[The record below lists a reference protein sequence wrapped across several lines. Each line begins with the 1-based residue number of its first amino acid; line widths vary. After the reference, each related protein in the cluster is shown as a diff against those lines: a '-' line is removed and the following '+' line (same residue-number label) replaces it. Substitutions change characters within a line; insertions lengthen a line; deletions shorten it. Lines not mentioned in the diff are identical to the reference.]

1 MDQQQIGKHISH
13 KFNEE
18 IEDVRNQFL
27 VMGGLVEQQLA
38 DAVDALVTG
47 NLELAEKVIQG
58 DADVNNLEH
67 DIDSA
72 CLLIIARRQP
82 TAFDLRLLIA
92 ISKAISELERVGDQ
106 AKRIADMAIKLEEFN
121 KGYTDFHELKHLLEL
136 VRSILT
142 DALDVFARLDVNS
155 AVEVVLRDKEVDQE
169 YISIFRQLTLSMMED
184 SRNIKR
190 TLNVMNVIRSL
201 ERISDHAG
209 NVCDY
214 VIYAVQG
221 QDVRHVSGDKIKA
234 TVLGHRT

>member
-1 MDQQQIGKHISH
+1 MEKQQIGKHISH

-18 IEDVRNQFL
+18 IEDIRNQFL
-27 VMGGLVEQQLA
+27 VMGGMVEQQLA
-38 DAVDALVTG
+38 DAVEALVTG
-47 NLELAEKVIQG
+47 NIELAEKVIQG
-58 DADVNNLEH
+58 DAAVNDLEH
-67 DIDSA
+67 DIDEA
-72 CLLIIARRQP
+72 CLLIIAKRQP
-82 TAFDLRLLIA
+82 AAFDLRLLIA

-121 KGYTDFHELKHLLEL
+121 KGYTDFYELKHLLEL
-136 VRSILT
+136 VRSILN
-142 DALDVFARLDVNS
+142 DALDAFARLDVES
-155 AVEVVLRDKEVDQE
+155 AVEVVLRDKDVDQE

-190 TLNVMNVIRSL
+190 TLNVMQAIRSL

-221 QDVRHVSGDKIKA
+221 QDVRHISGDKIKA
-234 TVLGHRT
+234 TVLGRKA

>member
-1 MDQQQIGKHISH
+1 MEKQQIGKHISH

-18 IEDVRNQFL
+18 IEGIRNQFL

-38 DAVDALVTG
+38 DSVEALVTG

-58 DADVNNLEH
+58 DAAVNNLEH
-67 DIDSA
+67 DIDEA
-72 CLLIIARRQP
+72 CLLIIAKRQP
-82 TAFDLRLLIA
+82 AAFDLRLLIA

-136 VRSILT
+136 VRSILN
-142 DALDVFARLDVNS
+142 DALDAFARLDVKT
-155 AVEVVLRDKEVDQE
+155 AVEVVLRDKDVDQE

-190 TLNVMNVIRSL
+190 TLNIMQVIRSL
-201 ERISDHAG
+201 ERMSDHAG

-221 QDVRHVSGDKIKA
+221 QDVRHVPGAEIKA
-234 TVLGHRT
+234 AVLGPEA

>member
-1 MDQQQIGKHISH
+1 MEKQQIGKHISH

-18 IEDVRNQFL
+18 IEGIRNQFL

-38 DAVDALVTG
+38 DSVEALVTG

-58 DADVNNLEH
+58 DAAVNNLEH
-67 DIDSA
+67 DIDEA
-72 CLLIIARRQP
+72 CLLIIAKRQP
-82 TAFDLRLLIA
+82 AAFDLRLLIA

-136 VRSILT
+136 VRSILN
-142 DALDVFARLDVNS
+142 DALDAFARLDVKT
-155 AVEVVLRDKEVDQE
+155 AVEVVLRDKDVDQE

-190 TLNVMNVIRSL
+190 TLNVMQVIRSL
-201 ERISDHAG
+201 ERMSDHAG

-221 QDVRHVSGDKIKA
+221 QDVRHVPGAEIKA
-234 TVLGHRT
+234 AVLGPEA

>member
-1 MDQQQIGKHISH
+1 MEKQQIGKHISH

-18 IEDVRNQFL
+18 IENIRNQFL

-38 DAVDALVTG
+38 DSVEALVTG

-58 DADVNNLEH
+58 DAAVNGLEH
-67 DIDSA
+67 DIDEA
-72 CLLIIARRQP
+72 CLLIIAKRQP
-82 TAFDLRLLIA
+82 AAFDLRLLIA

-136 VRSILT
+136 VRSILN
-142 DALDVFARLDVNS
+142 DALDAFARLDVET
-155 AVEVVLRDKEVDQE
+155 AVEVVLRDKDVDQE

-190 TLNVMNVIRSL
+190 TLNVMQVIRSL

-221 QDVRHVSGDKIKA
+221 QDVRHVPGAEIKA
-234 TVLGHRT
+234 AVLGPEA

>member
-1 MDQQQIGKHISH
+1 MEKQQIGKHISH

-18 IEDVRNQFL
+18 IENIRNQFL

-38 DAVDALVTG
+38 DSVEALVTG

-58 DADVNNLEH
+58 DAAVNGLEH
-67 DIDSA
+67 DIDEA
-72 CLLIIARRQP
+72 CLLIIAKRQP
-82 TAFDLRLLIA
+82 AAFDLRLLIA

-136 VRSILT
+136 VRSILN
-142 DALDVFARLDVNS
+142 DALDAFARLDVET
-155 AVEVVLRDKEVDQE
+155 AVEVVLRDKDVDQE

-190 TLNVMNVIRSL
+190 TLNVMQAIRSL

-221 QDVRHVSGDKIKA
+221 QDVRHVPGAEIKA
-234 TVLGHRT
+234 AVLGPEA

>member
-1 MDQQQIGKHISH
+1 MEKQQIGKHISH

-18 IEDVRNQFL
+18 IENIRNQFL

-38 DAVDALVTG
+38 DSVEALVTG

-58 DADVNNLEH
+58 DAAVNGLEH
-67 DIDSA
+67 DIDEA
-72 CLLIIARRQP
+72 CLLIIAKRQP
-82 TAFDLRLLIA
+82 AAFDLRLLIA

-136 VRSILT
+136 VRSILN
-142 DALDVFARLDVNS
+142 DALDAFARLDVKT
-155 AVEVVLRDKEVDQE
+155 AVEVVLRDKDVDQE

-190 TLNVMNVIRSL
+190 TLNVMQVIRSL
-201 ERISDHAG
+201 ERMSDHAG

-221 QDVRHVSGDKIKA
+221 QDVRHVPGAEIKA
-234 TVLGHRT
+234 AVLGPEA